1 MNCFTKIVTLQGI
14 DGRRVIF
21 KRERKVLLNCVIST
35 IKTRKLLRK
44 MCMTYLAY
52 VIDSKRDE
60 VELKNLSILREF
72 SDVFPKELPGFP
84 LEREVKVSI
93 DILHGAYSIVQSS
106 YRTAVGITTKRFI
119 HPSNS
124 PWGVPVLFVKKKDGI
139 FLLCINYRQL
149 NRVTMKNND
158 MHYNSNKE
166 MVDYNVYGHSN
177 GPMKGAHAK

>member
-1 MNCFTKIVTLQGI
+1 VTLQGI

-52 VIDSKRDE
+52 VIDSERDE

-84 LEREVKVSI
+84 LEREMKVSI
-93 DILHGAYSIVQSS
+93 DILHGASSIVQSS
-106 YRTAVGITTKRFI
+106 YRTTIGITTKRFI

-166 MVDYNVYGHSN
+166 MVDSNVYGHSN